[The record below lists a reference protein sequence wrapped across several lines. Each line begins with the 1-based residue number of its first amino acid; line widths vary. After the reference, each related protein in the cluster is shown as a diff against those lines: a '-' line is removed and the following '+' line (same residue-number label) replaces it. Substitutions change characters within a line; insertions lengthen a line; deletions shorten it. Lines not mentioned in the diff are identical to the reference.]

1 MRRPATLSIISWGV
15 VWVLAWA
22 ILAMESVGPLGRPA
36 GAQTGPMGDSK
47 QLHLTPTATCPQP
60 DLDELARAVD
70 FVKGQSWTKNPD
82 SAGFEIAPD
91 TTACQVVLR
100 INHLNPDERTALT
113 TGAGPRLVIKGV
125 RDPPRPSRLP
135 LFLWIIFGGSG
146 LIWLFRRTRVAP
158 GR

>member
-1 MRRPATLSIISWGV
+1 VRRPATLSIISWGV
-15 VWVLAWA
+15 VGVLAWA
-22 ILAMESVGPLGRPA
+22 ILAIESVGPLALAA
-36 GAQTGPMGDSK
+36 GAQTRPGDSK

-60 DLDELARAVD
+60 DLDELTRAVN
-70 FVKGQSWTKNPD
+70 FVQAQTWTKNPD
-82 SAGFEIAPD
+82 STGFEIAPD

-113 TGAGPRLVIKGV
+113 TGAGPRLVIKGM

-135 LFLWIIFGGSG
+135 LFLWVIFGGSG